1 MISEKNKKIFE
12 DFQAEQFKILLEHQS
27 RCLLRC
33 YNKLMEL
40 KDERKS

>member
-1 MISEKNKKIFE
+1 MISDKNKKIFE
-12 DFQAEQFKILLEHQS
+12 EFQNNQFKILSEHFS

-40 KDERKS
+40 TDEN